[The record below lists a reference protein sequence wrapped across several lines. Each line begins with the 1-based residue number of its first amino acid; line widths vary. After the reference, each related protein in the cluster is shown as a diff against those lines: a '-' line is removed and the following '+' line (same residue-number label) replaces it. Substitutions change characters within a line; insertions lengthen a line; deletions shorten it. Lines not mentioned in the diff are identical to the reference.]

1 MINLELSWPA
11 AAITAACLAGAS
23 VAARH
28 ATRPPGQQAAAS
40 SQAPGNQASSA
51 RPDTAAASPAGPWPR
66 RVALASGVAVEA
78 AVLLALFALWQLAG
92 SFSLVGPD
100 GALARARWIWH
111 AERVVH
117 LPSETEI
124 QRAFLS
130 HPLLV
135 EALNL
140 YYASLHFVVVIGC
153 LIWVYAWHRRQY
165 PQVRTTLVLFTAG
178 ALLIQF
184 LPVAPPRMLQGDGMV
199 DTAARYG
206 QSVYGSVAGFNADQL
221 SAMPSVHVGWALLVA
236 LVLVQVSRSR
246 WRWLALGY
254 PALTLLAVVVTANH
268 FWLDGIAA
276 ALLLA
281 VALVV
286 QRAGK
291 AARRRIRSWW
301 RRRGG
306 PAQPGQPGY
315 VPERP
320 SVDARTSRSAL
331 CSAFSRSLA
340 RCASSSTYSW
350 LARAMIAYMISS
362 VTARSTSRSDSS
374 PA

>member
-1 MINLELSWPA
+1 MEAGHMINLELSWRA
-11 AAITAACLAGAS
+11 AAITAACLAGTS
-23 VAARH
+23 VAVRRAVRPQ
-28 ATRPPGQQAAAS
+28 ATT
-40 SQAPGNQASSA
+40 GNQATGDH
-51 RPDTAAASPAGPWPR
+51 DTAGDDTVRPWPHR
-66 RVALASGVAVEA
+66 LATAAGVGQETAI
-78 AVLLALFALWQLAG
+78 LLALFALWQLAG

-100 GALARARWIWH
+100 GALARAQWIWH
-111 AERVVH
+111 AERLVH

-124 QRAFLS
+124 QRAFLA

-135 EALNL
+135 QAFNL
-140 YYASLHFVVVIGC
+140 YYLSLHFVVLMGC
-153 LIWVYAWHRRQY
+153 LVWVYARHRRQY

-184 LPVAPPRMLQGDGMV
+184 LPVAPPRMLPGDGMV

-236 LVLVQVSRSR
+236 LVVVQVSTSR

-281 VALVV
+281 LALLI
-286 QRAGK
+286 QRGGRAV
-291 AARRRIRSWW
+291 RRGLRSWW
-301 RRRGG
+301 RRRGPG
-306 PAQPGQPGY
+306 REGQPGY

-320 SVDARTSRSAL
+320 SVDA
-331 CSAFSRSLA
+331 
-340 RCASSSTYSW
+340 
-350 LARAMIAYMISS
+350 
-362 VTARSTSRSDSS
+362 
-374 PA
+374 